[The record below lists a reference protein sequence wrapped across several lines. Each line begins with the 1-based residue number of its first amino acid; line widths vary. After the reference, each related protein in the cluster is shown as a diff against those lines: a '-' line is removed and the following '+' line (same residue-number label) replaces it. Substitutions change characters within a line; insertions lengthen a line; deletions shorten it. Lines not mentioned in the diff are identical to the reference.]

1 MEDGKQMLHVQGK
14 KRNMISYFFALFD
27 SKLIVATGLY
37 SISYIMGDAFICE
50 RGALKLEQLLDWQKE
65 EKGLESCLTLQ
76 FLVYLEGKNKSL

>member
-50 RGALKLEQLLDWQKE
+50 RGALKLE
-65 EKGLESCLTLQ
+65 
-76 FLVYLEGKNKSL
+76 